1 MAERAML
8 TLVFVVLAI
17 FLLAMVVGHIPF
29 LAD

>member
-17 FLLAMVVGHIPF
+17 FFLAMVVGHIPF